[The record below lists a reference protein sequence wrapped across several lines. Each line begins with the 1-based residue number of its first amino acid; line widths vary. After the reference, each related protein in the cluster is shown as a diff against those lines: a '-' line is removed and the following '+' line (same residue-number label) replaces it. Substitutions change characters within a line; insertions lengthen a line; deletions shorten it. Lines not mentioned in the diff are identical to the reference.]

1 MHVMVESNVP
11 ITRVSNIKML
21 VAFARKGNKL
31 KQTNSKKT
39 TTKNRQAKA
48 EETERERGREGRE
61 GRGGKPL
68 QIATSTQSQSK
79 LFSKLI
85 FMSCQK

>member
-1 MHVMVESNVP
+1 MHVMAESNVP

-31 KQTNSKKT
+31 KQINSKKT

-48 EETERERGREGRE
+48 EEAEREGEMEREGE
-61 GRGGKPL
+61 RGGSHCK
-68 QIATSTQSQSK
+68 SQQALK
-79 LFSKLI
+79 VKANYFLN
-85 FMSCQK
+85 

>member
-1 MHVMVESNVP
+1 MHVMAESNVP

-31 KQTNSKKT
+31 RQTNSKKT

-48 EETERERGREGRE
+48 EETEREGEK
-61 GRGGKPL
+61 RGGGGSHCK
-68 QIATSTQSQSK
+68 SQQALK
-79 LFSKLI
+79 VKANYFLN
-85 FMSCQK
+85 

>member
-1 MHVMVESNVP
+1 MHVLAESNVP

-31 KQTNSKKT
+31 RQTNSKKT

-48 EETERERGREGRE
+48 EETEREK
-61 GRGGKPL
+61 GGEKGGGG
-68 QIATSTQSQSK
+68 SHCKSQQALK
-79 LFSKLI
+79 VKANYFLN
-85 FMSCQK
+85 